1 MDKTIGEEAG
11 FLMAWVEDFRS
22 SFFNMLIGS
31 WTYEPILS
39 QLLPSTTRQAGY

>member
-1 MDKTIGEEAG
+1 MDKTTGEEAG
-11 FLMAWVEDFRS
+11 FPMAWIEAIRS
-22 SFFNMLIGS
+22 SFFNMLIGG